1 MVRFSGRGIVM
12 RSGVVA
18 TIILLSGCVV
28 APPTG
33 PDIAVMP
40 GSGKNLAQFQQD
52 DASCRQYA
60 NGMTN
65 GASPSQAANQS
76 ALGSAAVGTALG
88 AAAGAA
94 IGAASGSAGA
104 GAAIGAGAGL
114 LTGSAVGLGNAGES
128 SEALQRRYDVA
139 YAQCMAAQGN
149 KPPAPPQPASYPT
162 YAPTPAPVYDAY
174 PPPAG
179 YYPPYY
185 AYPPVVIGGYWG
197 WHGRFRR

>member
-1 MVRFSGRGIVM
+1 MVRFLARDTALRASVIASFMLV
-12 RSGVVA
+12 
-18 TIILLSGCVV
+18 SGCAV

-40 GSGKNLAQFQQD
+40 GPGKNLAQFQQD
-52 DASCRQYA
+52 DVTCRQYA
-60 NGMTN
+60 SGATN
-65 GASPSQAANQS
+65 GASPAQAANQS
-76 ALGSAAVGTALG
+76 AIGSAAVGTALG

-114 LTGSAVGLGNAGES
+114 LTGSAVGLGNGAES
-128 SEALQRRYDVA
+128 SAGLQSRYDVA
-139 YAQCMAAQGN
+139 YAQCMTAQGN
-149 KPPAPPQPASYPT
+149 KAPEPSGYAAYAPAPPRT
-162 YAPTPAPVYDAY
+162 YYAY
-174 PPPAG
+174 PPPVG

-185 AYPPVVIGGYWG
+185 AYPPVIIGGYWG